1 MSDSGVHV
9 FGIRHHGPGS
19 ARSLSTAL
27 ESLAPDV
34 VLIEGPSDADDEV
47 IALAAHD
54 DMRPPVALLL
64 YVPDE
69 PRRAVYYPFAIFSP
83 EWVAI
88 RYALARK
95 VPVRFID
102 LPATHMLAI
111 DAENVGEDIVTETRV
126 RRDPLD
132 AVASAAGYADSE
144 RWWEHVVE
152 ERHDQTGVFD
162 AVREVMTALREEV
175 DGDANDARER
185 LNEARREAWM
195 RQAIRR
201 AKKEG
206 RERIAVV
213 CGAWHVP
220 ALLADVSAKAD
231 TETLKGMPKVK
242 VRSTWIPWTPAR
254 LARASGYGAGVTSP
268 GWYAHLWENGATIDA
283 AITWMSRVSRV
294 LRSEGIDA
302 SPAQTIDAVRL
313 ASALAALRGRAVPGL
328 PEITESVLASMLV
341 GDETPLALIR
351 DRLVI
356 GDALG
361 AVPEGTPM
369 VPLQESLAKEQKRLR
384 LSPQATDKLLE
395 LDLRQPMDR
404 ERSVLLHRL
413 ALLGVSW
420 GKGERSTSR
429 GTFKEVWRLVWRP
442 ELAVAVIEAAV
453 WGNTVGDAA
462 VARANRLTS
471 DAQDLPAIA
480 ALLGQLLVAD
490 VPETTRLA
498 IARLDALA
506 AVSSDFAQLCSALPP
521 VARTLRYGDVR
532 GTDSSL
538 LAHVV
543 AGLVARIAAGLPV
556 AVGTLDDDAA
566 SAMFGHLVSV
576 NDALARLADAE
587 LLTPW
592 RDALRRVLDLANVH
606 GLVAGR
612 TARLLLDAGE
622 ITSDEASRHWSAA
635 LSRGSDPALGAA
647 WVEGFLRDSGTLLVH
662 DVKLWSVFDGWLSE
676 LSPDAFA
683 AVLPLLRRTVATFSS
698 PERRRLGE
706 RAQSGAGAT
715 VSKVADPTAFDAERA
730 AAVLPTVARY
740 LGISP

>member
-19 ARSLSTAL
+19 ARSLSAAL

-34 VLIEGPSDADDEV
+34 VLIEGPSDADDDV

-69 PRRAVYYPFAIFSP
+69 PRRAVYYPFAVFSP

-88 RYALARK
+88 RHALARK

-111 DAENVGEDIVTETRV
+111 DAETAGEDVVTETRV

-132 AVASAAGYADSE
+132 AVASAAGYGDSE

-175 DGDANDARER
+175 DGDSGDARER
-185 LNEARREAWM
+185 LNESRREAWM

-220 ALLADVSAKAD
+220 ALLADVSLKAD

-268 GWYAHLWENGATIDA
+268 GWYAHLWENGATPDA
-283 AITWMSRVSRV
+283 AITWMTRVSRV
-294 LRSEGIDA
+294 LRDEGIDA

-313 ASALAALRGRAVPGL
+313 ASTLAALRGRAVPGL

-356 GDALG
+356 GDTLG

-413 ALLGVSW
+413 ALLAVPW
-420 GKGERSTSR
+420 GRAERSTSR
-429 GTFKEVWRLVWRP
+429 GTFKEVWRLVWKP
-442 ELAVAVIEAAV
+442 EFAVAVIEAAV

-471 DAQDLPAIA
+471 EAADLPAIA
-480 ALLGQLLVAD
+480 SLLGQLLVAE
-490 VPETTRLA
+490 VPEATRLA
-498 IARLDALA
+498 ITRLDALA

-543 AGLVARIAAGLPV
+543 AGMVVRIAAGLPV

-566 SAMFGHLVSV
+566 AAMFDHLVAV

-592 RDALRRVLDLANVH
+592 RDALRRVLDLPNVH

-612 TARLLLDAGE
+612 TARLLLDGGE
-622 ITSDEASRHWSAA
+622 ITSDEASRHWSAS

-662 DVKLWSVFDGWLSE
+662 DENLWSVLDGWLTE

-683 AVLPLLRRTVATFSS
+683 AVLPLLRRTVATFSP

-706 RAQSGAGAT
+706 RAQSGASAII
-715 VSKVADPTAFDAERA
+715 SKASDRGAFDEERA
-730 AAVLPTVARY
+730 TAVLPTIARY
-740 LGISP
+740 LGIS